1 MANVTRENLSVLN
14 DKITVTLSKE
24 DYLAGFE
31 KSLKK
36 YAKTANIP
44 GFRKG
49 MIPAGLIKKMYGQ
62 SVFSEEVMRQV
73 EKSLLDYLENAK
85 VDIFAQ
91 PLPLENN
98 SPTLDM
104 NNPTDYSFSFEIGL
118 KPEVAI
124 DVTKLNVKQ
133 YQVTVTDEM
142 VEQEI
147 DRLQVHNGK
156 MTEPETVTGD
166 DNVLN
171 VKFVETDNEGND
183 LESGITKEN
192 SLLVKYFTEK
202 FRKNLIG
209 KKAGDTVDLQL
220 KKAFDDKEMEFILS
234 DLGLEKGKKEEESKY
249 FKLHITKVGLV
260 ERPELN
266 EAFFETVY
274 PGKAIATTDE
284 FKKAVKSEIDNY
296 YEAQV
301 LNQVHDQIYHQLL
314 AHANFQ
320 FPDSFL
326 KRWLQVSGAKPKT
339 NEEVETEFPTFKEQ
353 LKWTLISN
361 QLRVEH
367 KIEVLPDDIRN
378 LAKQQLL
385 QYLGGQ
391 INMGDNQQW
400 VEDYANRMMQDR
412 KFMEDSY
419 HRIATEKMF
428 TAVAEKVKKTEE
440 AISAEDFAA
449 KLHHHH
455 H

>member
-24 DYLAGFE
+24 DYFEGFE

-62 SVFSEEVMRQV
+62 SVFSEEVLRKV
-73 EKSLLDYLENAK
+73 EKSLLDFLENEK
-85 VDIFAQ
+85 LEIFAQ
-91 PLPLENN
+91 PLPLENG
-98 SPTLDM
+98 SPALDM
-104 NNPTDYSFSFEIGL
+104 NNLVDYSFSFEIGL

-124 DVTKLNVKQ
+124 DVAKLKVTQ
-133 YQVTVTDEM
+133 YKVTVTDEM

-147 DRLQVHNGK
+147 DRLQVRNGK
-156 MTEPETVTGD
+156 MTEPETVTGE

-171 VKFVETDNEGND
+171 VKFVETDKEGNE
-183 LESGITKEN
+183 LEGGISKEN

-202 FRKNLIG
+202 FRKNLMG
-209 KKAGDTVDLQL
+209 KKAGDSVDLQL
-220 KKAFDDKEMEFILS
+220 KKAFDDKELDFILS
-234 DLGLEKGKKEEESKY
+234 DLGLEKGKKEDESKY

-274 PGKAIATTDE
+274 PGKGIVTIEE
-284 FKKAVKSEIDNY
+284 FKKAVRNEIENY
-296 YEAQV
+296 YQAQA

-314 AHANFQ
+314 EHANFQ
-320 FPDSFL
+320 FPDNFL
-326 KRWLQVSGAKPKT
+326 KRWLQVSGERPKT
-339 NEEVETEFPTFKEQ
+339 TDEVEAEFPTFKEQ

-361 QLRVEH
+361 QLTLDN
-367 KIEVLPDDIRN
+367 KIEVLPDDIRT

-385 QYLGGQ
+385 QYLGRQ
-391 INMGDNQQW
+391 INMDENQQW

-428 TAVAEKVKKTEE
+428 TAVAEKVNKTEE

>member
-73 EKSLLDYLENAK
+73 EKSLLDYLENEK

-104 NNPTDYSFSFEIGL
+104 NHPTDYSFSFEIGL

-156 MTEPETVTGD
+156 MTEPETVTGN

>member
-49 MIPAGLIKKMYGQ
+49 MIPSGLIKKMYGQ

>member
-73 EKSLLDYLENAK
+73 EKSLLDYLENEK

>member
-73 EKSLLDYLENAK
+73 EKSLLDYLENEK
-85 VDIFAQ
+85 VDVFAQ